1 MIKAMLFVHGTWL
14 NAHIPRLGRLSGKPD
29 FQIDYRRLPGLLAE
43 ELVRRT
49 ELGPVDMVRSHY
61 FGSVAENYDMRDH
74 YAVQRR
80 HAFFSE
86 LRAESGFEV
95 EAFSVDYQGR
105 RLRRQDRPP
114 DDDYTPAERCVDIAL
129 AAMVMRYAM
138 TPSTVDLVMLVAGDA
153 DFVPLLREVRRL
165 GKRVAVVSIE
175 GACAEE
181 LARADNRLG
190 VRDFDVIWL
199 SDLSDQ
205 IERWRARPL
214 RHEPEREPTESDAP
228 SSMLRGRIKNVIRER
243 GYGFIAAE
251 DGLDYFFHAN
261 TLAPELDFASLSLE
275 SPVVFEV
282 RTGPSAGRAGSA
294 RLVLPAAN
302 GREEADEDEDVAENE
317 AGDDA
322 AASEGEVE
330 AKAEW
335 AMNGGGRGAEDG
347 DHQPASGKAEQRAS
361 SRINK
366 G

>member
-1 MIKAMLFVHGTWL
+1 MIKTMLFVHGTWL
-14 NAHIPRLGRLSGKPD
+14 NAHTPRLGRTSGKPD
-29 FQIDYRRLPGLLAE
+29 FQIDYGRLPGVLAE
-43 ELVRRT
+43 ELARRAG
-49 ELGPVDMVRSHY
+49 LGRLDMVRSQY

-86 LRAESGFEV
+86 LRVESRFEV
-95 EAFSVDYQGR
+95 EALFVDYQGR

-114 DDDYTPAERCVDIAL
+114 DDDYTPAERCVDVAL
-129 AAMVMRYAM
+129 AVTVMRYAM
-138 TPSTVDLVMLVAGDA
+138 TASALDLMMLVAGDA

-175 GACAEE
+175 GACAED
-181 LARADNRLG
+181 LAGPDNRRG

-199 SDLSDQ
+199 NDLSDQ
-205 IERWRARPL
+205 IEKWRARLPRL
-214 RHEPEREPTESDAP
+214 EPEREPTELDAP
-228 SSMLRGRIKNVIRER
+228 PNTLLHGRIKNVIRER

-282 RTGPSAGRAGSA
+282 RTGPSAGRAGAA

-302 GREEADEDEDVAENE
+302 GQEDENLPNTGE
-317 AGDDA
+317 GDDA
-322 AASEGEVE
+322 ASEGGLEV
-330 AKAEW
+330 KPEW
-335 AMNGGGRGAEDG
+335 ATNGDGRSADDGGERSAPAEAEGGRERPD
-347 DHQPASGKAEQRAS
+347 
-361 SRINK
+361 
-366 G
+366 

>member
-14 NAHIPRLGRLSGKPD
+14 NAHTPRLGRVSGKPD

-43 ELVRRT
+43 EFVRRT

-95 EAFSVDYQGR
+95 ESFSVDYQGR
-105 RLRRQDRPP
+105 RLRRQDRPA

-129 AAMVMRYAM
+129 AATVMRYAM
-138 TPSTVDLVMLVAGDA
+138 TPSAVDLVMLVAGDA

-165 GKRVAVVSIE
+165 GKRVAMVSIE

-181 LARADNRLG
+181 LARGDNRLG

-199 SDLSDQ
+199 NDLSGQ
-205 IERWRARPL
+205 IERWRARLL
-214 RHEPEREPTESDAP
+214 RHEPERESTEADAP
-228 SSMLRGRIKNVIRER
+228 LSMLRGRIKNVIRER

-275 SPVVFEV
+275 
-282 RTGPSAGRAGSA
+282 RAGSA
-294 RLVLPAAN
+294 RLVMPGAN
-302 GREEADEDEDVAENE
+302 GQEEEDEDEDVAGNGRE
-317 AGDDA
+317 DDA
-322 AASEGEVE
+322 AAPEDEAEV
-330 AKAEW
+330 KAEW
-335 AMNGGGRGAEDG
+335 AMTGGGRSTDNR
-347 DHQPASGKAEQRAS
+347 DDQPARREAS
-361 SRINK
+361 N